1 MEGEPLKT
9 NPACIPPTIEI
20 ESHLADSGH
29 NVWDPERPAFP
40 EGESCRMVCFGMI
53 PESHLKILEVS
64 RSSGSMRLGILSMA
78 K

>member
-9 NPACIPPTIEI
+9 NPACIPPTVEI
-20 ESHLADSGH
+20 ESHLADSGQ

-53 PESHLKILEVS
+53 P
-64 RSSGSMRLGILSMA
+64 
-78 K
+78 